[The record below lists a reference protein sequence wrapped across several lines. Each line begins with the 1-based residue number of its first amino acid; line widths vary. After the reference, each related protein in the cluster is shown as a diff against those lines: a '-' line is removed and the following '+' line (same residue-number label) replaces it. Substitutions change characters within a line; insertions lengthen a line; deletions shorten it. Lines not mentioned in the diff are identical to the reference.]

1 LVDDYRVPKI
11 EIPAAIRMLGGP
23 PLSLRLFLA
32 AQAETHSGYERPS
45 DLLNAPDAFLPALD
59 GEGHGLI
66 IIRRDALVV
75 VSVPAS
81 HEWGTGTGEE
91 AATNSPPGCR
101 IPVEVTLHDGTALAG
116 EVAYAM
122 PEGRSRLIDFLNT
135 LGRFLPLRDG
145 ETLHFINKEWIVSVR
160 S

>member
-1 LVDDYRVPKI
+1 LVDEYRVPKI
-11 EIPAAIRMLGGP
+11 EIPAAIRVLGGP

-45 DLLNAPDAFLPALD
+45 DLLNAPDAFLPGLN

-66 IIRRDALVV
+66 IRRGALVV

-81 HEWGTGTGEE
+81 HEWGTGTVEEE
-91 AATNSPPGCR
+91 AADSRPGCR
-101 IPVEVTLHDGTALAG
+101 IPVEVTLHDGTALEG

-122 PEGRSRLIDFLNT
+122 PEGRSRLIDFLNA
-135 LGRFLPLRDG
+135 LERFLPLRDG